1 MNKKV
6 KYSGRP
12 GISRSMGPHVRQV
25 IPSVVE
31 HIEPFVFLD
40 HFGPF
45 SKPAG
50 SDGVPPHPHAGIAT
64 LTYLIE
70 GSNRHRDSLGN
81 EALVEQGDLALMIAG
96 KGIVHAEGLSTES
109 DVPKD
114 IHGLQFWI
122 SLPAKDKFMDP
133 AFYLYRSSDFPI
145 VLKDGYEIKVIIGDL
160 NGNHSSVI
168 TPSPAFLYEV
178 KVKSGQSLSVPIPA
192 GFTAGI
198 YLISGE
204 INIDQKSFKDIQMID
219 FEAEGDTIE
228 ILAQSDAHLMLMGGE
243 PLNEPIVAYA
253 SFVMNSKEQ
262 IIQVLHDYED
272 GKMGHIK

>member
-12 GISRSMGPHVRQV
+12 GISKSMGPHVRQV

-45 SKPAG
+45 TKPAG

-70 GSNRHRDSLGN
+70 GTNRHRDSLGN
-81 EALVEQGDLALMIAG
+81 EALVEQGDLALMVAG
-96 KGIVHAEGLSTES
+96 RGIVHAEGLSTES
-109 DVPKD
+109 DDTKD
-114 IHGLQFWI
+114 IHGLQFWL
-122 SLPAKDKFMDP
+122 SLPSKDKFMEP
-133 AFYLYRSSDFPI
+133 AFYHYHSADLPTLQTEGSR
-145 VLKDGYEIKVIIGDL
+145 IKVVIGQL
-160 NGNHSSVI
+160 NAHTSPVSS
-168 TPSPAFLYEV
+168 PSPAYLFDVESLA
-178 KVKSGQSLSVPIPA
+178 GQTLNVPIMK

-198 YLISGE
+198 YLIKGE
-204 INIDQKSFKDIQMID
+204 ISIDQKHFNTIQMID
-219 FEAEGDTIE
+219 FETNGDNIE
-228 ILAQSDAHLMLMGGE
+228 IQVQSDAHFMIFGGE

-253 SFVMNSKEQ
+253 SFVMNSREQ
-262 IIQVLHDYED
+262 IIQVLQDYES
-272 GKMGHIK
+272 GKMGQIK